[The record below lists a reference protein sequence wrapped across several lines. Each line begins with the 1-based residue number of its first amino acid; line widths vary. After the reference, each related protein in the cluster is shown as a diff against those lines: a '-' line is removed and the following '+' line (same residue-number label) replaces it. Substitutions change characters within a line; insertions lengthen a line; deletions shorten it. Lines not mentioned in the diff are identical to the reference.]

1 MNQHLPQVAL
11 PPSVQS
17 TLTRLTGGSL
27 ASNPEAAFSNSGFR
41 RLQWPHLEKVSKPSE
56 IGELEC
62 SVTREFAGQMIF
74 NKFNAIILNPP
85 GGVEHDEGSLDVCE
99 LAIKVRVDQI
109 KDIVSGGKADQEERE

>member
-41 RLQWPHLEKVSKPSE
+41 RLQWPHLEKE

-62 SVTREFAGQMIF
+62 SVTGEFAGQMNF
-74 NKFNAIILNPP
+74 NKSNAIILNPP
-85 GGVEHDEGSLDVCE
+85 WGVEHDEGSLDVCE
-99 LAIKVRVDQI
+99 LAVKVRVDQI